1 MELKWDKT
9 RSLTLSRILTAAT
22 LVVAAA
28 ALFCI
33 PVAAQWYDAVSG
45 QETIFVQLTTC
56 LYLTDIPVLLAL
68 WELLKMLSNIAA
80 QKIFVSGNERCLR
93 VISWCCF
100 AVAGVW
106 FVLGFWRKLAFFVAF
121 IAVFAGLIVRVVK
134 NLVAMAVTLREENDY
149 TI

>member
-9 RSLTLSRILTAAT
+9 RSLTLSRILTAAA
-22 LVVAAA
+22 LAVAAA

-33 PVAAQWYDAVSG
+33 PVAAQWYDAVS
-45 QETIFVQLTTC
+45 ERAPIYVQLTTC
-56 LYLTDIPVLLAL
+56 LYLTDLPVLLAL

-100 AVAGVW
+100 AVAAVW
-106 FVLGFWRKLAFFVAF
+106 CVLGFWRKLAFFVAF

>member
-1 MELKWDKT
+1 MELKWNKT
-9 RSLTLSRILTAAT
+9 RSLTLSRILTTVTFA
-22 LVVAAA
+22 VAVG

-33 PVAAQWYDAVSG
+33 PVMTEWYDAVSG
-45 QETIFVQLTTC
+45 RAPIRLQLTTA
-56 LYLTDIPVLLAL
+56 LYLSDVLAMLGL
-68 WELLKMLSNIAA
+68 WELLAMLRYIAA
-80 QKIFVSGNERCLR
+80 QKIFVSENERCLR

-100 AVAGVW
+100 AVAGIW
-106 FVLGFWRKLAFFVAF
+106 AVLGIWRQIALVVAF